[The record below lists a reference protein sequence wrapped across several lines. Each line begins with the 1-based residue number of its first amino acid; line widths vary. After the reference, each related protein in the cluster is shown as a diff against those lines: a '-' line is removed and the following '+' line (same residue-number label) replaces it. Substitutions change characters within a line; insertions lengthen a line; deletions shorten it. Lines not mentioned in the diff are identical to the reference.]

1 MVKIRGLAPACGN
14 RLESSPAPEQ
24 ERAEVAFP
32 HVLFIAPAF
41 VFYLFILSINRLT
54 FLLSSIVPSSLII
67 KQLSLAFVISLA
79 ICSSVS
85 ISTIAPFS
93 IIVIL
98 HMTFTSFSSIVQA
111 GFQPR
116 LPSFIK
122 VGIDCFLYPFNT
134 LFIVS
139 CENCFIV
146 GAIVGGCM
154 AHFMRTIIKSYP
166 VVFIADVGIHS
177 KIHVLYLSLL
187 GDSLSLFLYTLY
199 HSSGN
204 LSIPF

>member
-1 MVKIRGLAPACGN
+1 MVKIRGLAVACGN
-14 RLESSPAPEQ
+14 RLEGSPALEQ
-24 ERAEVAFP
+24 KRAEVALP
-32 HVLFIAPAF
+32 HVLLLFRLLF
-41 VFYLFILSINRLT
+41 FYLFILLINRLT

-67 KQLSLAFVISLA
+67 KQLSLSFIISFA

-98 HMTFTSFSSIVQA
+98 HIAFISFSSIVQA

-116 LPSFIK
+116 LPSAFK
-122 VGIDCFLYPFNT
+122 VGIDRFFYPFNA

-146 GAIVGGCM
+146 GAIVGGFM
-154 AHFMRTIIKSYP
+154 AHFMRTILKSYP
-166 VVFIADVGIHS
+166 VVFIADVSIHS

-187 GDSLSLFLYTLY
+187 GDSLSLFLYLLY